1 MNRIGFAAFALAMA
15 TLLLSAQSFGS
26 VPNEAQPD
34 ITASEDIDGESCEIS
49 GKTLTVENADE
60 SVLLAKN
67 GAKVNLSNSTLTKT
81 GNTSNDGQSNFYGLN
96 AAVVSSSKS
105 SITLSGVTITTDAD
119 GANAVFATGEG
130 STINVKNLRIST
142 KQNSSRGLDA
152 TYGGSVNAS
161 DVFIDT
167 KGAHCAAFATDRGE
181 GNITVNGATATT
193 AGEGSPVIYSTGN
206 ISVKNL
212 TGRAT
217 GSEIACIEGKNSI
230 TIDNSNIEGA
240 GPNGI
245 MLYQSFS
252 GDAGIGTSVLTVRD
266 SNLKSSSN
274 GAFFYITNT
283 NAKVNIANSTISYP
297 SGILIRTSGN
307 NSERGWGVKGA
318 NGGNLD
324 FNASNMSLS
333 GDIVVDEISSLKLN
347 FADGVV
353 FTGAINSENAGAV
366 SLTLSKNAQIRLTA
380 DSYIDTI
387 VDADKKFKNITS
399 NGYNIYYNKNAQ
411 ENKALKG
418 KSYKLSGGGKLI
430 GIAIERKEVQK
441 VSDSTQPKGMMP
453 MGKQAMPM
461 EKQAMPEKITGV
473 IKLYGSTPMTTIG
486 FITDD
491 GKEYALATLPKPQGD
506 FPQGHPQGDKPQGQ
520 PPQGHPQGDKPPKDM
535 NTKPQPQGEKPPMP
549 KAISEEDLK
558 KLSGLHV
565 ELTGFVSDKA
575 QENSLKDGVFVVLEA
590 VQK

>member
-1 MNRIGFAAFALAMA
+1 MNRIGFAAFALAIA
-15 TLLLSAQSFGS
+15 TLPISAQGFGS
-26 VPNEAQPD
+26 VPNETQPD
-34 ITASEDIDGESCEIS
+34 ITATEDIDGESCEIS
-49 GKTLTVENADE
+49 GKTLTAENADE

-105 SITLSGVTITTDAD
+105 TVTLSGVAITTDAD

-130 STINVKNLRIST
+130 STINAKNLRIST

-152 TYGGSVNAS
+152 TYGGTVNAT

-167 KGAHCAAFATDRGE
+167 KGDHCAAFATDRGE
-181 GNITVNGATATT
+181 GTISVNGATATT

-297 SGILIRTSGN
+297 SGTLIKASGN
-307 NSERGWGVKGA
+307 NDERGWGVRGA

-324 FNASNMSLS
+324 FKASNMSLS
-333 GDIVVDEISSLKLN
+333 GDIIVDEISSAKLS
-347 FADGVV
+347 FADGVI
-353 FTGAINSENAGAV
+353 FTGAINSENAGTV

-380 DSYIDTI
+380 DSYIDI
-387 VDADKKFKNITS
+387 IADADKKFKNIAS

-430 GIAIERKEVQK
+430 GIAIERKEVPK
-441 VSDSTQPKGMMP
+441 VAAMERGNGMP
-453 MGKQAMPM
+453 MGNPPNMQKV
-461 EKQAMPEKITGV
+461 TGV
-473 IKLYGSTPMTTIG
+473 IKLYGSSPMMTIG
-486 FITDD
+486 FVSDD
-491 GKEYALATLPKPQGD
+491 GKEYLLSTPPQPKGQ
-506 FPQGHPQGDKPQGQ
+506 PQGHPQGL
-520 PPQGHPQGDKPPKDM
+520 PQGDKDRPMPVAPGGAQKIEGHFEIPFGAQPPKM
-535 NTKPQPQGEKPPMP
+535 IT
-549 KAISEEDLK
+549 EEDLK
-558 KLSGLHV
+558 KLTGLHV

-575 QENSLKDGVFVVLEA
+575 EEKSLKDGVFIVFEA
-590 VQK
+590 IQK